1 MTRLRNLLERIA
13 HGGGGPALGFGAGGA
28 SAGRLPGMALIAR
41 CSGDVGAALR
51 AAGDAADAVVIF
63 APNLAPD
70 ALADALAGSPGD
82 GSGGRI
88 WGAGGIPLRPEVV
101 AGWREAGADF
111 AVSPLAG
118 ALVDAVDIANPGMT
132 HGARIPDDADDAVW
146 RMLAGVPLDFLVL
159 DKSGLAGRWTLSDVG
174 QVADAARRTDK
185 RLVVRVGTAPTGNE
199 LLALRQAG
207 AVAIVAEA
215 NELGAEGLAALKSE
229 LLELPRL
236 SPPPARRAVAF
247 ESS

>member
-13 HGGGGPALGFGAGGA
+13 QGGGGPALGFGAGGS

-111 AVSPLAG
+111 TVSPLAG

-132 HGARIPDDADDAVW
+132 HGVRIPDDVDDAVW

-185 RLVVRVGTAPTGNE
+185 RLVVRVGSAPTGNE

-215 NELGAEGLAALKSE
+215 NELGADGLAALKSK

-236 SPPPARRAVAF
+236 APPPARRAVAF